1 MDSPDHYLYH
11 ASLRSLLFVVNVQ
24 WSDVNNC
31 PWFDA
36 ADKKFLLSD
45 VMKEEKDRLENLVNV
60 NLAAH
65 SPGSKLIG
73 EDIDQSEIEQNSQ
86 TVESIKADLRH
97 FIAIMQKRID
107 KVKEE
112 KFISIVL
119 NNVIFF
125 FLLVIVLVFCSVNWQ
140 LIEWLVVVMQ
150 IIALKII
157 NNIFIHFKIT

>member
-86 TVESIKADLRH
+86 TVESIKVYLRF
-97 FIAIMQKRID
+97 FIANMQKRINQIC
-107 KVKEE
+107 EE
-112 KFISIVL
+112 NRK
-119 NNVIFF
+119 
-125 FLLVIVLVFCSVNWQ
+125 Q
-140 LIEWLVVVMQ
+140 
-150 IIALKII
+150 K
-157 NNIFIHFKIT
+157 